1 MVAHCWLRQFSLP
14 LLAGGLS
21 IPWVAVL
28 WPDVLVLQA
37 FTFAMMTMATLR
49 FRKRLDCVR
58 VGTVAI
64 VALLSYS
71 RR

>member
-21 IPWVAVL
+21 IPWVAEL
-28 WPDVLVLQA
+28 WPDVLALQA

-49 FRKRLDCVR
+49 FRKRLD
-58 VGTVAI
+58 
-64 VALLSYS
+64 
-71 RR
+71 